1 MCYTCYFLLLHS
13 KYSVAYVKVISNI
26 PEGTTHMV
34 AQPEKV
40 RVSVDYESLAQRG
53 VAVVSPIYINEYL
66 IADPRPQVDTFL
78 VEPFK
83 AHWTKRQGKR

>member
-1 MCYTCYFLLLHS
+1 
-13 KYSVAYVKVISNI
+13 
-26 PEGTTHMV
+26 MV

-83 AHWTKRQGKR
+83 AHWTKRHGKR